1 MGTALRSLLSR
12 AIAPGWYP
20 LICAAQRVGFLHR
33 FGPKTAID
41 FVHLGMESGMALTNK
56 RVRKKEKSTN

>member
-33 FGPKTAID
+33 FG
-41 FVHLGMESGMALTNK
+41 MESGMALTNK